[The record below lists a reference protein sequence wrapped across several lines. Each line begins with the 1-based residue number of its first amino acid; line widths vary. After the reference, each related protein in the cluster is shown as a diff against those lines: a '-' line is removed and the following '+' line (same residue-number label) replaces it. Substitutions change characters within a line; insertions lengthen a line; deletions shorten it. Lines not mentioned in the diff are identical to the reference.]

1 MIYFFFQ
8 MKVYKDELYFSHTIE
23 RTIERFETS
32 SILLKIASSSPI
44 EKNISRTT
52 CFHPVPLIN

>member
-1 MIYFFFQ
+1 MNFTFF
-8 MKVYKDELYFSHTIE
+8 YTIE

-32 SILLKIASSSPI
+32 SMLSVENRFLFPPGLK
-44 EKNISRTT
+44 KNFTT